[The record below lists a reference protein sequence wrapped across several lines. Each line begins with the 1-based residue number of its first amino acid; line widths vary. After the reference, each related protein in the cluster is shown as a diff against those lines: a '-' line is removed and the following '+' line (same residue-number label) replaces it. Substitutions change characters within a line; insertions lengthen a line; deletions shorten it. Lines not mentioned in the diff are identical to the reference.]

1 MEPSGSGDMET
12 GQAGDTGLRKGMVD
26 MPQIWMEGV
35 SKFYQQE
42 KKLVAA
48 VQGIDLTVERQEF
61 VFVTGSSGAGKSTL
75 LQLIAGELRPSRGEI
90 YINNVSTSS
99 LLARSWSRRR
109 LQIGYVP
116 QLSQLMRKRT
126 IQENLETA
134 ARLTHRRRRA
144 PVQARIQTA
153 LSLVGLKNVEG
164 RYPAEL
170 SQGECRRVELAR
182 AIINS
187 PPILVLDELTANLD
201 EDTIW
206 DMFHL
211 ISDLNR
217 RGTTV
222 IMATHAKQFVNLM
235 RKRVITLV
243 DGRIFGDVQKGRY
256 GDVV

>member
-1 MEPSGSGDMET
+1 M
-12 GQAGDTGLRKGMVD
+12 RD
-26 MPQIWMEGV
+26 MPQIRMEGV

-42 KKLVAA
+42 KKPVAA
-48 VQGIDLTVERQEF
+48 VRDIDLTVERQEF

-75 LQLIAGELRPSRGEI
+75 LQLIAGEIRPSRGEI
-90 YINNVSTSS
+90 YINDASTSR
-99 LLARSWSRRR
+99 LLPRHWSHRR

-116 QLSQLMRKRT
+116 QISQLMRKRT
-126 IQENLETA
+126 IRENLEMV
-134 ARLTHRRRRA
+134 ARLSHGRKRV
-144 PVQARIQTA
+144 PVRERVQKS
-153 LSLVGLKNVEG
+153 LNLVGLKDVEE
-164 RYPAEL
+164 RYPVEL
-170 SQGECRRVELAR
+170 SLGECRRVELAR

-211 ISDLNR
+211 INDLNR
-217 RGTTV
+217 HGTTV
-222 IMATHAKQFVNLM
+222 IMATHARQFVNLL

-243 DGRIFGDVQKGRY
+243 DGRIFGDVHKGRY